1 MMGRFFRDGSV
12 DVALGLAAALFA
24 FAGGSNRY
32 EGPGRIEQNCRSA
45 SAEVVSLGGLAA
57 ATAPRPHLNLR
68 T

>member
-12 DVALGLAAALFA
+12 DVALSLAAAL

-45 SAEVVSLGGLAA
+45 GAEVVSPGGLAPA
-57 ATAPRPHLNLR
+57 S
-68 T
+68 